1 MNQFLNGFGG
11 LGSLSS
17 MGYTPPVPNKESLI
31 SQRNYLLN
39 QASELESQIT
49 KFDPPAQAA
58 TATQPAQDISKLV
71 AAEVQRQLAG
81 IQQQAQAAAQSPDV
95 GILRAMGEVLPH
107 DDQLWLRDNLAGL
120 PAFLASEDGRGVVEL
135 MVESYRKTV
144 K

>member
-1 MNQFLNGFGG
+1 MNPFLNLST
-11 LGSLSS
+11 LG
-17 MGYTPPVPNKESLI
+17 MPGYTPPVPNKESLI

-39 QASELESQIT
+39 QASDLEAQIT

-58 TATQPAQDISKLV
+58 AIQPAQDISKLV

-81 IQQQAQAAAQSPDV
+81 LQQQVAVAAQSPDV
-95 GILRAMGEVLPH
+95 GILRAMGEVLPESE
-107 DDQLWLRDNLAGL
+107 QIWLRDNLAGL

-135 MVESYRKTV
+135 MVESYRKSV